1 MYMMKKILLLAGIVS
16 LAACTNDPEET
27 FSQGGGSSA
36 GVKVIYD
43 AEGAVEGQL
52 IVKFRPSAA
61 DSLAAALASAS
72 ATRAGFATADELLAA
87 VGVDGIRP
95 LFGSDPRFE
104 ERHRAFGLH
113 QWYVVT
119 FDESLPLRE
128 MVGELSHDGRIEVLE
143 YARCPRLKNRFPAR
157 PLRSAAAAATRASMP
172 MNDPLLPAQWHYD
185 NTGYQVLV
193 TQAGADVNLFD
204 AWKKNQGSSDIVVA
218 VIDQAVQ
225 YTHPDLQANIWVNPN
240 PTKGDQHGYNFVN
253 NTAELDWSYADRK
266 EYQGQI
272 YYSNADHGT
281 HVAGVIAAV
290 NNNGRGVC
298 GIAGGRSNQGGVKSM
313 ACQIMG
319 YSEGAKTGN
328 KNIKAFEYA
337 WTNGAVIAQ
346 NSWGYL
352 LQDND
357 GKPITPEQFEKDWNQ
372 NYGLM
377 RDAIDTF
384 VRGAG
389 AKNPNSPLQG
399 GLVIFAAGNDGDIY
413 GDAAIYPAAYSPIVA
428 VGSMDWSFLPAYYTD
443 YGSWVDITA
452 PGGDFISSDGYGDGG
467 VLSTILC
474 DDTMNFTDGRKNKEL
489 YGYGFMQGT
498 SMACPHVSGVA
509 ALGLAY
515 AAQNGKKYTP
525 SEFKALLLSSVYG
538 IDDYFTG
545 SKKGDLLPIPDLSV
559 YKNMMGGGCID
570 ALTLLIA
577 IKGAPAV
584 YVKTGEAATVDFA
597 RYFGGGKSSVVLES
611 AKFASPANLGVGSSS
626 AVFDGT
632 KITFNCSKTGASLL
646 TITAKAGD
654 TTIEQEFAIVS
665 RPNLAGNGG
674 WL

>member
-1 MYMMKKILLLAGIVS
+1 MKKILLLAGIVS

-225 YTHPDLQANIWVNPN
+225 YTHPDLQANICLGQSQPDERR
-240 PTKGDQHGYNFVN
+240 PARIQLRQQHGGARLV
-253 NTAELDWSYADRK
+253 
-266 EYQGQI
+266 
-272 YYSNADHGT
+272 
-281 HVAGVIAAV
+281 
-290 NNNGRGVC
+290 VC
-298 GIAGGRSNQGGVKSM
+298 GQGGVS
-313 ACQIMG
+313 
-319 YSEGAKTGN
+319 GADL
-328 KNIKAFEYA
+328 
-337 WTNGAVIAQ
+337 
-346 NSWGYL
+346 L
-352 LQDND
+352 LQRRPRNACGRYD
-357 GKPITPEQFEKDWNQ
+357 
-372 NYGLM
+372 
-377 RDAIDTF
+377 
-384 VRGAG
+384 RGG
-389 AKNPNSPLQG
+389 QRQRS
-399 GLVIFAAGNDGDIY
+399 
-413 GDAAIYPAAYSPIVA
+413 
-428 VGSMDWSFLPAYYTD
+428 
-443 YGSWVDITA
+443 
-452 PGGDFISSDGYGDGG
+452 
-467 VLSTILC
+467 
-474 DDTMNFTDGRKNKEL
+474 GRL
-489 YGYGFMQGT
+489 RHRRG
-498 SMACPHVSGVA
+498 P
-509 ALGLAY
+509 
-515 AAQNGKKYTP
+515 
-525 SEFKALLLSSVYG
+525 
-538 IDDYFTG
+538 
-545 SKKGDLLPIPDLSV
+545 
-559 YKNMMGGGCID
+559 
-570 ALTLLIA
+570 
-577 IKGAPAV
+577 
-584 YVKTGEAATVDFA
+584 
-597 RYFGGGKSSVVLES
+597 
-611 AKFASPANLGVGSSS
+611 
-626 AVFDGT
+626 
-632 KITFNCSKTGASLL
+632 
-646 TITAKAGD
+646 
-654 TTIEQEFAIVS
+654 
-665 RPNLAGNGG
+665 
-674 WL
+674 

>member
-16 LAACTNDPEET
+16 LAACTNEPEET

-240 PTKGDQHGYNFVN
+240 PTKGD
-253 NTAELDWSYADRK
+253 
-266 EYQGQI
+266 
-272 YYSNADHGT
+272 
-281 HVAGVIAAV
+281 
-290 NNNGRGVC
+290 
-298 GIAGGRSNQGGVKSM
+298 
-313 ACQIMG
+313 
-319 YSEGAKTGN
+319 
-328 KNIKAFEYA
+328 
-337 WTNGAVIAQ
+337 
-346 NSWGYL
+346 
-352 LQDND
+352 
-357 GKPITPEQFEKDWNQ
+357 
-372 NYGLM
+372 
-377 RDAIDTF
+377 
-384 VRGAG
+384 
-389 AKNPNSPLQG
+389 
-399 GLVIFAAGNDGDIY
+399 
-413 GDAAIYPAAYSPIVA
+413 
-428 VGSMDWSFLPAYYTD
+428 
-443 YGSWVDITA
+443 
-452 PGGDFISSDGYGDGG
+452 
-467 VLSTILC
+467 
-474 DDTMNFTDGRKNKEL
+474 
-489 YGYGFMQGT
+489 
-498 SMACPHVSGVA
+498 
-509 ALGLAY
+509 
-515 AAQNGKKYTP
+515 
-525 SEFKALLLSSVYG
+525 
-538 IDDYFTG
+538 
-545 SKKGDLLPIPDLSV
+545 
-559 YKNMMGGGCID
+559 
-570 ALTLLIA
+570 
-577 IKGAPAV
+577 
-584 YVKTGEAATVDFA
+584 
-597 RYFGGGKSSVVLES
+597 
-611 AKFASPANLGVGSSS
+611 
-626 AVFDGT
+626 
-632 KITFNCSKTGASLL
+632 
-646 TITAKAGD
+646 
-654 TTIEQEFAIVS
+654 
-665 RPNLAGNGG
+665 
-674 WL
+674 